1 MDTIAS
7 PANARI
13 KQLVKLRERRARE
26 ASKRFL
32 IDGLGEIELALR
44 SGIHLDRLFVCPEAS
59 RFVERMPL
67 RAEASARGVEVIT
80 LGLAAYQK
88 AAYGENAEG
97 WLALARTPT
106 FPLSGLPLGPRPL
119 VLVTEDVEKPG
130 NIGAL
135 LRTAD
140 AAGAAGLIVCDPAT
154 DLVNANVIRA
164 SRGAVFTLP
173 TAVAQTA
180 AALRWL
186 REHRLQIVAAT
197 PAASIAYTEV
207 DLRTPT
213 AIVVGAEDKGLSQA
227 WLDAADLNV
236 RIPMTGQLNS
246 LNVSASA
253 AVLLYEAVRQRQHG
267 FMFQHSH

>member
-1 MDTIAS
+1 MHTIAS

-26 ASKRFL
+26 ASGRFL

-44 SGIHLDRLFVCPEAS
+44 SGIRLDTLFVCPEAS
-59 RFVERMPL
+59 RFVERAPL
-67 RAEASARGVEVIT
+67 RAQASAQGIEVIT
-80 LGLAAYQK
+80 LSLAAYQK
-88 AAYGENAEG
+88 AAYSENAEG
-97 WLALARTPT
+97 WLALALTPA
-106 FPLSGLPLGPRPL
+106 FPLSSLTLGPRPL

-140 AAGAAGLIVCDPAT
+140 AAGVDGLIVCDPAT
-154 DLVNANVIRA
+154 DLVNANVVRA

-173 TAVAQTA
+173 SAVAQTTV
-180 AALRWL
+180 ALRWL

-197 PAASIAYTEV
+197 PAASIVYTDV
-207 DLRTPT
+207 DLRAPT

-236 RIPMTGQLNS
+236 RIPMAGQLNS

-253 AVLLYEAVRQRQHG
+253 AVLLYEAVRQRHQG
-267 FMFQHSH
+267 AIFQHPI